1 MVKKS
6 LTTPRYKVRS
16 ALRMLWLR
24 SRERAMAL
32 KEADYRCQV
41 CGVKRSTAKGKEMKV
56 ECHHKAGSME
66 WEKLID
72 LVYERLLCG
81 PEELTI
87 LCESCHQQFHK
98 PGAEGGKFG
107 A

>member
-41 CGVKRSTAKGKEMKV
+41 CGVKRSTAKGREVKV
-56 ECHHKAGSME
+56 ECHHREGME
-66 WEKLID
+66 WERLID

-81 PEELTI
+81 PEELVA
-87 LCESCHQQFHK
+87 LCEDCHTQQHEKK
-98 PGAEGGKFG
+98 P
-107 A
+107 

>member
-1 MVKKS
+1 MTAKKS

-16 ALRMLWLR
+16 ALRMLFLR

-32 KEADYRCQV
+32 KQADYRCQV
-41 CGVKRSTAKGKEMKV
+41 CGAKRSTAKGREVKV
-56 ECHHKAGSME
+56 ECHHREGME

-81 PEELTI
+81 PDKLAVF
-87 LCESCHQQFHK
+87 CSSCHDDRHGQGHSSS
-98 PGAEGGKFG
+98 
-107 A
+107 